1 MAIISEATKSAV
13 TELIAQCFVENRMLD
28 RMVSVL
34 GVKFVYNQ
42 TADHIHHGMAHLYP
56 VLADEIGEKC
66 LERYNIP
73 VIYGATPAGNQD
85 YSSVKEIIYAVRDR
99 AINFQNM
106 LIGACKIAQDNN
118 DYHALADLL
127 DILEKDSNGEDI
139 KIYDTFSGVLSGQ
152 HKDIFDTY
160 FPDNKLRYSDN
171 AELTYII
178 KDNIVEKNWDSNR
191 NANEMKYV
199 TDNNAVIVTNTKGFT
214 IYKFLNKK

>member
-1 MAIISEATKSAV
+1 MSIISEATKSAV

-118 DYHALADLL
+118 DYHVLADLL
-127 DILEKDSNGEDI
+127 DILEDYNEVVEQALLLADK
-139 KIYDTFSGVLSGQ
+139 L
-152 HKDIFDTY
+152 DIFGDKVTY
-160 FPDNKLRYSDN
+160 DDHV
-171 AELTYII
+171 ADWWI
-178 KDNIVEKNWDSNR
+178 
-191 NANEMKYV
+191 
-199 TDNNAVIVTNTKGFT
+199 
-214 IYKFLNKK
+214 LNKD